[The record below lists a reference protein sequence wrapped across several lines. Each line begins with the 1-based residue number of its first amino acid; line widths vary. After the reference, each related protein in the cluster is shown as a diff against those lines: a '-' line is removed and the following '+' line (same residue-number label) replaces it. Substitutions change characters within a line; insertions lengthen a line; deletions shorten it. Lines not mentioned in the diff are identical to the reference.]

1 MSSKTEQGILRTL
14 DVQTACEIGLAE
26 SIILHQ
32 IQYWIKIKSGDK
44 KKYKDSFRDGKCW
57 VYNSYRAWKEQ
68 LPFYSEHTIRRAINH
83 LVDLGVLIKGNYN
96 KLAYDNT
103 NWYTIDDE
111 TLKSLTE
118 EKAPVQNGQTVCPNW
133 TDDMAKMDKPIP
145 ETTHDITTKTTSES
159 NRAGNCKTVSDT
171 QEAEFNFNV
180 LSRQIRKVCKD
191 TDREVYTDGIIDVFR
206 WFYNMYEYKLHK
218 KHKRLKDSNIESV
231 IERMKEY
238 YISPDKDDMMQCYKS
253 YIWDYFNGNNHFTGN
268 ESGECDYSIVHFIS
282 TLDYRVYNTEREY

>member
-1 MSSKTEQGILRTL
+1 MTDNEQLRTL
-14 DVQTACEIGLAE
+14 DAVTACKFGVAE

-32 IQYWIKIKSGDK
+32 IQYWIKIKNADK
-44 KKYKDSFRDGKCW
+44 KKYNCSFRDGRCW
-57 VYNSYRAWKEQ
+57 VYNPYREWKEQ

-145 ETTHDITTKTTSES
+145 ETTHVTSSKTTSES
-159 NRAGNCKTVSDT
+159 SRAGNCKTVSDT

-180 LSRQIRKVCKD
+180 LYRQIRKVCKD
-191 TDREVYTDGIIDVFR
+191 TDKEVCTDGIIDVFR

-231 IERMKEY
+231 IERMREY
-238 YISPDKDDMMQCYKS
+238 YISPDKDDMMQCYKP